1 MQMDH
6 SRETPQFVEGI
17 KLVIQEVQKPRPR
30 FLQNPGAADFY
41 LPHSP
46 FHSSPEVSEPGDESL
61 FDDFFDWTL
70 WREDQ
75 VINAPSRSKSDSPS
89 MPGLTSGTTPPPS
102 EKDGATSPP
111 REKEDY
117 SQYRSQLKEAKKTD
131 DGYTFPQQRELRPKN
146 NSAYHLHISVNN
158 AHSAGA
164 SINGYNSESTLLSPP
179 SSPRSS
185 SDGSQLNNPYLAR
198 GKRNGPLKNGDEVA
212 EVRAVGACVCCRV
225 RKVKCDEKDVCGKC
239 TEKAPKY
246 KCGSGSILGR
256 HICFRNPFAESQ
268 LLFPQIA
275 KTDTGRFPS
284 LIASR
289 PAPGDKVGTLNVY
302 FRPAMN
308 DSIPQNPLRLH
319 VVMKASSLVPGQEFD
334 ASNCNLHIDHQPNYV
349 DLRQWAQQHMV
360 NIGSTDFQSTL
371 DNFVLEYTHTPI
383 RAPGKH
389 VALPKCDLLN
399 KIHEMRCLYKIW
411 SQKEFVYQYESGG
424 PMHVLGKLLQT
435 GLRNLAKF
443 ELRRLEQD
451 VFALLEKSLVNPKQK
466 DALQDD
472 DQMAVWAAVLQ
483 LILMYYDLFGKT
495 VSVNTMPPNHAYYRS
510 AHQLRNIS
518 KKLFSAL
525 VVICEASFGKKELAF
540 KVDSRQGEHQC
551 RVKERMNAVLK
562 QVEARRD
569 EYIDSLDPKLNQ
581 LNVLLSV
588 LRPKTTKKG
597 HSAKR
602 QKTSR

>member
-1 MQMDH
+1 MQMDRT
-6 SRETPQFVEGI
+6 REPPMFVEGI

-30 FLQNPGAADFY
+30 LLQDPGAVDFY

-46 FHSSPEVSEPGDESL
+46 YHSSPEASEPGDESI

-75 VINAPSRSKSDSPS
+75 VNNQPFGPQSDSPS

-102 EKDGATSPP
+102 EKDGATSPT
-111 REKEDY
+111 REREDY
-117 SQYRSQLKEAKKTD
+117 SQYRDQLREAKKTD
-131 DGYTFPQQRELRPKN
+131 DGYTFPQQRELRPKH
-146 NSAYHLHISVNN
+146 SPGYLHISTHPTRGS
-158 AHSAGA
+158 AH
-164 SINGYNSESTLLSPP
+164 GYNSESTLISPP

-185 SDGSQLNNPYLAR
+185 SDASSLSNQYLTR
-198 GKRNGPLKNGDEVA
+198 GKRVGPLKNGDEVA

-225 RKVKCDEKDVCGKC
+225 RKVKCDEKEVCGKC
-239 TEKAPKY
+239 TDKAPKY
-246 KCGSGSILGR
+246 KCGSGSISGR
-256 HICFRNPFAESQ
+256 QICFRNPFAESQ

-275 KTDTGRFPS
+275 RTDTSRFTA

-289 PAPGDKVGTLNVY
+289 PAPGDRVGRLNVY
-302 FRPAMN
+302 FRSAMN
-308 DSIPQNPLRLH
+308 GGMPQQPLRLS
-319 VVMKASSLVPGQEFD
+319 VVMKGGLIPGQELD
-334 ASNCNLHIDHQPNYV
+334 ASNWNLDIDHQPTY
-349 DLRQWAQQHMV
+349 LSLHQWAEQHMV
-360 NIGSTDFQSTL
+360 SIGSTDFQSTL
-371 DNFVLEYTHTPI
+371 DNFVLQYTQMRTPKQ
-383 RAPGKH
+383 A
-389 VALPKCDLLN
+389 ALPKCDLLN
-399 KIHEMRCLYKIW
+399 KIHGMRCLYKIW
-411 SQKEFVYQYESGG
+411 SQKEFVFQYESGG
-424 PMHVLGKLLQT
+424 PTHVLGKLLQT

-451 VFALLEKSLVNPKQK
+451 VFAYLEKCLVNPKSK

-472 DQMAVWAAVLQ
+472 EQMAVWAAVLQ

-495 VSVNTMPPNHAYYRS
+495 VSVSNMPPNHAYYRS

-518 KKLFSAL
+518 KRLFSAL

-540 KVDSRQGEHQC
+540 KVGSHDHAKEHI
-551 RVKERMNAVLK
+551 NILLK
-562 QVEARRD
+562 DVEARRD
-569 EYIDSLDPKLNQ
+569 EHIDSLDPKLNQ